1 MLMKPKGS
9 GTVSLTGREQQILS
23 LIWKGLQNRDI
34 ARELRISQKT
44 VEAHRAS
51 MMRKLRATNAA
62 QLLKSCFEHGFL
74 RQPRRVA

>member
-1 MLMKPKGS
+1 MLMKAKES
-9 GTVSLTGREQQILS
+9 GNVSLTGREQQIVG

-34 ARELRISQKT
+34 AKELKISQKT

-74 RQPRRVA
+74 REPHRVA

>member
-1 MLMKPKGS
+1 MLMKAKES
-9 GTVSLTGREQQILS
+9 GTVSLTGREQQIVG

-34 ARELRISQKT
+34 AKELKISQKT

-74 RQPRRVA
+74 REPHRVT

>member
-1 MLMKPKGS
+1 MLMKVKEN
-9 GTVSLTGREQQILS
+9 GTVSLTGREQQIVG

-34 ARELRISQKT
+34 AKELQISQKT

-74 RQPRRVA
+74 REPHRVT

>member
-1 MLMKPKGS
+1 MFTTTKGN
-9 GTVSLTGREQQILS
+9 GIVSLTGREQEVLS
-23 LIWKGLQNRDI
+23 LIWKGLQNRAI
-34 ARELRISQKT
+34 GKELRISQKT

-51 MMRKLRATNAA
+51 MMRKLRTTNAA

>member
-1 MLMKPKGS
+1 MLMKARQS
-9 GTVSLTGREQQILS
+9 GIVTLTGREQQILS

-34 ARELRISQKT
+34 GKELSISKKT

-51 MMRKLRATNAA
+51 MMRKLRASNAA

>member
-1 MLMKPKGS
+1 MLMKAKEN
-9 GTVSLTGREQQILS
+9 GTVSLTGREQQIVG

-34 ARELRISQKT
+34 AKELQISQKT

-51 MMRKLRATNAA
+51 MMRKLRTTNAA

>member
-1 MLMKPKGS
+1 MLMKVKES
-9 GTVSLTGREQQILS
+9 GTVSLTGREQQIVG

-34 ARELRISQKT
+34 ARELQISQKT

-74 RQPRRVA
+74 REPHRVT

>member
-1 MLMKPKGS
+1 MLMKAKES
-9 GTVSLTGREQQILS
+9 GTVSLTSREQQIVA

-34 ARELRISQKT
+34 AKELRISQKT

-74 RQPRRVA
+74 REPHRVA

>member
-1 MLMKPKGS
+1 MLMKAKES
-9 GTVSLTGREQQILS
+9 GTVSLTSREQQIVG

-34 ARELRISQKT
+34 AKELQISQKT

-74 RQPRRVA
+74 REPHRVT

>member
-1 MLMKPKGS
+1 MLMKAKEN
-9 GTVSLTGREQQILS
+9 GTVSLTGREQQIVG

-34 ARELRISQKT
+34 ARELQISQKT

-74 RQPRRVA
+74 REPHRVA

>member
-74 RQPRRVA
+74 REPHRVA

>member
-1 MLMKPKGS
+1 MFTKDKGS

-34 ARELRISQKT
+34 AQELRISQKT

>member
-1 MLMKPKGS
+1 MFMTTKGN
-9 GTVSLTGREQQILS
+9 GIVSLTGREQEILS

-51 MMRKLRATNAA
+51 MMRKLRTTNAA

>member
-1 MLMKPKGS
+1 MLMKVKES
-9 GTVSLTGREQQILS
+9 GNVSLTGREQQIVG

-34 ARELRISQKT
+34 AKELQISQKT

-74 RQPRRVA
+74 REPHRVA

>member
-1 MLMKPKGS
+1 MLMKAKGS

>member
-1 MLMKPKGS
+1 MFTTTKGN
-9 GTVSLTGREQQILS
+9 GIVSLTGREQEVLS

-34 ARELRISQKT
+34 GKELRISQKT

-51 MMRKLRATNAA
+51 MMRKLRTTNAA

>member
-1 MLMKPKGS
+1 MLMKVKEN
-9 GTVSLTGREQQILS
+9 GTVSLTGREQQIVG

-34 ARELRISQKT
+34 AKELQISQKT